1 MTSTSMFTEDS
12 ASAERVIVVGLN
24 RSRILRIMKNV
35 VDAGTRRLNVEYIVC
50 VATMSSYEGKDGKD
64 VRYMSSFTLQD
75 GSPMS
80 TFFDNEEFRLSLRT
94 VIMVG
99 YEWKETDDE
108 LVKKYFDASM
118 LLISVK
124 CVRPNECFSTLNEEL
139 YYFMNL
145 TDEEKA
151 LDQTTGPLKMAHF
164 IIDTI
169 TCTAKS
175 LTLTDSK
182 RNRNAQNEVQ
192 NSEQDDEKEKN
203 FSLMQQE
210 EEQQKKM
217 LRLIDQNSTTYA
229 CRMCRTVL
237 FGTNHLVEHKQN
249 QHSFHRKKHNKNSC
263 QSLFCNESVIEWLS
277 QEGQDNEGKLTCPKC
292 SVKVGHWNWSGAQC
306 SCGTW
311 VVPAVQ
317 IPLSRVDI
325 IVSASERTKAS
336 PTIVVATINS

>member
-1 MTSTSMFTEDS
+1 MFTEDS

-35 VDAGTRRLNVEYIVC
+35 VDAGITRRLNVEYIVC
-50 VATMSSYEGKDGKD
+50 VATMSSYEGKDGND

-75 GSPMS
+75 GSPMKN
-80 TFFDNEEFRLSLRT
+80 FFDNEEFRLSLRT

-108 LVKKYFDASM
+108 LVKNYFDASM

-124 CVRPNECFSTLNEEL
+124 CVRPNESFSTLNEEL
-139 YYFMNL
+139 NYFKNL
-145 TDEEKA
+145 TDEEKGQ
-151 LDQTTGPLKMAHF
+151 DQTTGPLKMAHF
-164 IIDTI
+164 IIDTV

-182 RNRNAQNEVQ
+182 RSINAQDEVQ
-192 NSEQDDEKEKN
+192 MEENLRQEDGKEEN
-203 FSLMQQE
+203 ISLMQQE
-210 EEQQKKM
+210 EHQQKKM
-217 LRLIDQNSTTYA
+217 PRFIDQNSTTHA

-237 FGTNHLVEHKQN
+237 FGKNHLVEHKQN
-249 QHSFHRKKHNKNSC
+249 QHSFNRKKHNQNSC
-263 QSLFCNESVIEWLS
+263 QSLFCNESVLEWLS
-277 QEGQDNEGKLTCPKC
+277 QEGQDNEGKLVCPKC

-317 IPLSRVDI
+317 IPHSRVDTI
-325 IVSASERTKAS
+325 LSASERMKAS
-336 PTIVVATINS
+336 PTTVVAAINS